1 MFHII
6 KYKKMKTSNLLSALV
21 PTRRFWQFALLL
33 PLAWIAFSYLYTRGI
48 SPVGAALLVVLFP
61 GLFRVLY
68 RVACL
73 LTAVALFAVILA
85 HLIY

>member
-1 MFHII
+1 
-6 KYKKMKTSNLLSALV
+6 MKTSNLLSALV
-21 PTRRFWQFALLL
+21 PTRRFWQLALLL
-33 PLAWIAFSYLYTRGI
+33 PLAWIVFSYLYTRGA
-48 SPVGAALLVVLFP
+48 SPVSAALLIVLFS
-61 GLFRVLY
+61 GLFRFLY